1 MKNETS
7 NRLPNSVAFALA
19 IVVGLAVF
27 FITRYGTP
35 KQKPETVIK
44 TQIQTKTVT
53 RDSII
58 TVIKN
63 NSTASSK
70 KGDSLVNLLKH
81 EPWKLTPT
89 DMKDS
94 TVVNFLK
101 NYRYE

>member
-1 MKNETS
+1 MKKETS
-7 NRLPNSVAFALA
+7 NRLPNWAVLAIA
-19 IVVGLAVF
+19 IVVGLTVYYAS
-27 FITRYGTP
+27 TRKSALP
-35 KQKPETVIK
+35 VETVIK
-44 TQIQTKTVT
+44 TQVQTKTVT
-53 RDSII
+53 RDSIV

-63 NSTASSK
+63 NSTAGSK

-81 EPWKLTPT
+81 EPWKLSNQ

>member
-7 NRLPNSVAFALA
+7 NRLPNSVVFFIA

-27 FITRYGTP
+27 FITRKCTP

-63 NSTASSK
+63 NSTSGAK
-70 KGDSLVNLLKH
+70 KGDSLVNLLKT
-81 EPWKLTPT
+81 EPWKLSNQ
-89 DMKDS
+89 DMNDS